1 MKRLAI
7 ACLMLVALQAT
18 HADTRQEFWS
28 WFESVEGRLDP
39 ASPDP
44 IVAEDMGYWLGR
56 ISPELSYEL
65 SKSGRKRV
73 LTLSADGKEALVP
86 LVDDIVSKAP
96 RVKGWKFVSLRRQQ
110 KTLRPV
116 SAGEATLDP
125 ENLFFDLYDDGA
137 KFGIVFY
144 LPEFVHERLDDYRL
158 AAMRLMSMSI
168 GERDVAGW
176 IGFVDFDRHG
186 VRDTEF
192 SQPFADFETV
202 FDGLRK

>member
-1 MKRLAI
+1 MKRLGI
-7 ACLMLVALQAT
+7 ACLTLLAFQAV
-18 HADTRQEFWS
+18 HADTRREFWN
-28 WFESVEGRLDP
+28 WFESVEGSLDP

-44 IVAEDMGYWLGR
+44 TLIEDMGYWLGR

-65 SKSGRKRV
+65 SRSGRKRI

-96 RVKGWKFVSLRRQQ
+96 GVKGWKFVSLRRQQ

-116 SAGEATLDP
+116 SSGEAMLDP

-137 KFGIVFY
+137 KFGVVFY
-144 LPEFVHERLDDYRL
+144 LPEFVHDRVDDYRL
-158 AAMRLMSMSI
+158 AAMRLMCMSI

-176 IGFVDFDRHG
+176 IGFVDFDRYG

-192 SQPFADFETV
+192 SRPFSDFEAV